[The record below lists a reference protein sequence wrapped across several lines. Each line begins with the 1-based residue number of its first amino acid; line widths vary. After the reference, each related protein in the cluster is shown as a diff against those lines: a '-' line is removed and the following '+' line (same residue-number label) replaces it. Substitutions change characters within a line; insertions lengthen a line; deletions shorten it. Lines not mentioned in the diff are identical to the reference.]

1 MTRENT
7 GAKKKQSLPVAW
19 AWLLVAAVFEV
30 IFALGSAANG
40 GFTKLVP
47 SVITVVAGG
56 GGVYLLSLALKTLD
70 VGIGYTVWT
79 GIGTVGSVLFAALLY
94 GEQITLGKV
103 LCILAII
110 GGVVGLHLTSEKPKD
125 DDTADAT
132 GSAGDE
138 GPESPVAPKSAS

>member
-7 GAKKKQSLPVAW
+7 GAEQKQSLTVAW

-40 GFTKLVP
+40 GFTKAVP

-56 GGVYLLSLALKTLD
+56 GGVYLLSLALKTID

-125 DDTADAT
+125 DDTSDTT
-132 GSAGDE
+132 GSADDE
-138 GPESPVAPKSAS
+138 GPESPVAPRSAS

>member
-7 GAKKKQSLPVAW
+7 GAEQQQSLAVAW

-40 GFTKLVP
+40 GFTEPVP
-47 SVITVVAGG
+47 SVITIVAGG
-56 GGVYLLSLALKTLD
+56 GGVYLLSLALKTID

-94 GEQITLGKV
+94 GERITFGKV
-103 LCILAII
+103 LCFLAII
-110 GGVVGLHLTSEKPKD
+110 GGVVGLHLTSEKPKED
-125 DDTADAT
+125 DASDAT

-138 GPESPVAPKSAS
+138 GPESPFAPKSAS